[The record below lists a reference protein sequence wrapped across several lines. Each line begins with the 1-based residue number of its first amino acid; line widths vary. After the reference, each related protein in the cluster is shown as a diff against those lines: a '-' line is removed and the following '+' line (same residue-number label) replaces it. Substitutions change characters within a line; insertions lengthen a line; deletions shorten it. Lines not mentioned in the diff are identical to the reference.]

1 MIRTFLAASALALTA
16 AAGLAHAAQFT
27 DPQIAHIAY
36 TAGQLDVTAAEQA
49 LAKTQNPDVKAF
61 AELMAR
67 DHAAVN
73 EQALALVKKLNVTP
87 EDNDTSRALVAQA
100 ADATARLDA
109 LSGAEFDKAYVEN
122 EVAYHKAVNAAL
134 RDGLIPAAHDPELKA
149 LLETGLAL
157 FEEHQ
162 AHAEMLEQSVK

>member
-16 AAGLAHAAQFT
+16 ATGFAHATGFT

-36 TAGQLDVTAAEQA
+36 TAGQIDVAAAEQA

-61 AELMAR
+61 AELMAS

-87 EDNDTSRALVAQA
+87 EDNETSKALVAQA
-100 ADATARLDA
+100 AEATARLDT

-162 AHAEMLEQSVK
+162 AHAEMLEQKVE

>member
-1 MIRTFLAASALALTA
+1 MIRTFFVATLMAMTA
-16 AAGLAHAAQFT
+16 TMGFAGDAKFT

-36 TAGQLDVTAAEQA
+36 TAGQLDIAAAEQA

-67 DHAAVN
+67 DHKAVN
-73 EQALALVKKLNVTP
+73 EQALALVGKLGVTP
-87 EDNDTSRALVAQA
+87 EDNDTSKALTAQA
-100 ADATARLDA
+100 ADNLARLDA

-122 EVAYHKAVNAAL
+122 EVAYHTAVNAAL
-134 RDGLIPAAHDPELKA
+134 RDALIPSAQNGELKS
-149 LLETGLAL
+149 LLETGLKL

-162 AHAEMLEQSVK
+162 SHAEMLVTQLK